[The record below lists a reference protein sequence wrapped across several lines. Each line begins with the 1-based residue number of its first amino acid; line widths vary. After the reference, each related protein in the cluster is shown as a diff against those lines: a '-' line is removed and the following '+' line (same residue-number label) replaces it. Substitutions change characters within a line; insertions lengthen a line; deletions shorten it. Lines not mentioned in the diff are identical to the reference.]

1 MSLCPS
7 TWYRLP
13 FFGGQAHGLNGEN
26 NGWCDQKNRARNTY
40 PRYKTKGRDI
50 IHEIKTKNG
59 DGQATL
65 QDAKTADGTTESLN
79 RHPDHTPDVKGDI
92 IDVGWTRLVV
102 SKV

>member
-1 MSLCPS
+1 MVGA
-7 TWYRLP
+7 TKKDRV
-13 FFGGQAHGLNGEN
+13 
-26 NGWCDQKNRARNTY
+26 RNTY
-40 PRYKTKGRDI
+40 LRYKTKDRDI

-65 QDAKTADGTTESLN
+65 QDAKTADGPTESLN
-79 RHPDHTPDVKGDI
+79 RHPDHTPDVKGDR